1 MACESTTWER
11 PDTVRGA
18 EKLPKLAVGPPEKNW
33 QFHHSEGI
41 KIEFTLSVKIEFT
54 LSGQTGSLGNHLEIC
69 HK

>member
-41 KIEFTLSVKIEFT
+41 KIEFTLS
-54 LSGQTGSLGNHLEIC
+54 GQTGSLGNHLEIC